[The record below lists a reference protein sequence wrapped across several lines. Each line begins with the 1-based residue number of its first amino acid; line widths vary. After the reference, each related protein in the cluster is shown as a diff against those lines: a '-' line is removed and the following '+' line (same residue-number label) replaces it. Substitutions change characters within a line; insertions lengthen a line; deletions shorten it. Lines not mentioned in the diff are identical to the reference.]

1 MYRNTQSV
9 GADLF
14 SFQFKAAGANR
25 ICALLR
31 VWQVHRASMLEDA
44 EVALAPQ
51 VRSEIDFIDSRRN
64 QPGHA
69 LVAKARKYL
78 STHLDERVGLY
89 QIAAAIGA
97 SPAYLAQTFR
107 VVEGVSLYRY
117 ALRMR
122 LMRALELLP
131 QYDDLSGLAL
141 DAGFSNHSHFTTAFR
156 QSFGYAPASVRSQM
170 RVRLGNAH

>member
-1 MYRNTQSV
+1 MIRTEPSRARARGEGEKVSEQSPRR
-9 GADLF
+9 G
-14 SFQFKAAGANR
+14 
-25 ICALLR
+25 
-31 VWQVHRASMLEDA
+31 
-44 EVALAPQ
+44 
-51 VRSEIDFIDSRRN
+51 VRLN
-64 QPGHA
+64 
-69 LVAKARKYL
+69 
-78 STHLDERVGLY
+78 

-97 SPAYLAQTFR
+97 SPAYLAQMFR

-117 ALRMR
+117 ALRLR

-170 RVRLGNAH
+170 RVRLATLTDDLGRTFSGICKRPRRVVSARARPFEPAPTASRSSTRQTG

>member
-1 MYRNTQSV
+1 MYPNTQSV

-14 SFQFKAAGANR
+14 SVQSRAAGANR

-31 VWQVHRASMLEDA
+31 VWQVHRALMLEDA
-44 EVALAPQ
+44 EVALAPH
-51 VRSEIDFIDSRRN
+51 VRSEIEFIDSRN
-64 QPGHA
+64 HPGHA

-78 STHLDERVGLY
+78 SNHLDERVGLN

-141 DAGFSNHSHFTTAFR
+141 DVGFSNHSHFTTAFR
-156 QSFGYAPASVRSQM
+156 QSFGYAPASVHSQM
-170 RVRLGNAH
+170 RVRLGSAH